1 MAEILYGAPVAE
13 KIRRETENII
23 SGLSAAPRVAMLRMS
38 EAAEQ
43 LAYEQAVL
51 RYCAGMGIAAE
62 SRLVPHG
69 ALRQTIESV
78 NSQESFHGCMILCPL
93 PEGEDDAALDLLAP
107 EKDIDGASA
116 LSLGRLFTGRG
127 EFFAPCTAEA
137 CLELLDYYNIE
148 LAGAR
153 VCVIGRSLAVGRPL
167 AALLQRRD
175 ATVTVCSRSTRE
187 LAAVCRQA
195 DILIPA
201 AGAPGLVDE
210 GFTRPGQVIIDVG
223 ISSVEGRTLGDVD
236 MESVSPIADAVSPVP
251 GGVGSVTTAVLAR
264 HAALA
269 AEKEVLV

>member
-1 MAEILYGAPVAE
+1 MAELLYGAPVAE
-13 KIRRETENII
+13 MIRRETEKII
-23 SGLSAAPRVAMLRMS
+23 SGLRFAPRMAILRMS
-38 EAAEQ
+38 EDASQ
-43 LAYEQAVL
+43 LAYEQAVKK
-51 RYCAGMGIAAE
+51 YCAGLGIEAD
-62 SRLVPHG
+62 SRFVPTG
-69 ALRQTIESV
+69 ALRQTVEDINRQSSV
-78 NSQESFHGCMILCPL
+78 HGCMILCPL
-93 PEGEDDAALDLLAP
+93 PEGEDSAALDALAP

-223 ISSVEGRTLGDVD
+223 ISSVGGKTLGDVD
-236 MESVSPIADAVSPVP
+236 MESAAPVAGAVSPVP
-251 GGVGSVTTAVLAR
+251 GGVGSVTTAVLAK
-264 HAALA
+264 HTALA
-269 AEKEVLV
+269 AWKEVHL

>member
-13 KIRRETENII
+13 RIRRETENII
-23 SGLSAAPRVAMLRMS
+23 SGLGAAPRIAVLRMS
-38 EAAEQ
+38 EDASQ
-43 LAYEQAVL
+43 LAYEQAVK
-51 RYCAGMGIAAE
+51 RYCAGLGVVAE
-62 SRLVPHG
+62 SRLVPRG
-69 ALRQTIESV
+69 ALREAIESINCRDSV
-78 NSQESFHGCMILCPL
+78 HGCMVLCPL
-93 PEGEDDAALDLLAP
+93 PEGEDNSALDALAP

-137 CLELLDYYNIE
+137 CLELLDYYKIE

-153 VCVIGRSLAVGRPL
+153 VCIIGRSLAVGKPL
-167 AALLQRRD
+167 AAMLERRN
-175 ATVTVCSRSTRE
+175 ATVTLCSRSTRE

-201 AGAPGLVDE
+201 AGAPGLVDSK
-210 GFTRPGQVIIDVG
+210 FTRPGQVIIDVG
-223 ISSVEGRTLGDVD
+223 INSVEGKTLGDVD
-236 MESVSPIADAVSPVP
+236 MESTAPIAGAVSPVP
-251 GGVGSVTTAVLAR
+251 GGVGSVTTAVLVR

>member
-13 KIRRETENII
+13 KIRRETEKII
-23 SGLSAAPRVAMLRMS
+23 AGLSAAPRIAVLRMS
-38 EAAEQ
+38 EDAEQ

-51 RYCAGMGIAAE
+51 RYCAQLGIEAE
-62 SRLVPHG
+62 SRLVPRG
-69 ALRQTIESV
+69 ALRRAIESV
-78 NSQESFHGCMILCPL
+78 NRQESLHGCMILCPL
-93 PEGEDDAALDLLAP
+93 PEGEDDAALDALAP

>member
-23 SGLSAAPRVAMLRMS
+23 SGLSAAPRVAVLRMS
-38 EAAEQ
+38 GDAEQ

-51 RYCAGMGIAAE
+51 RYCAQLGIEAE
-62 SRLVPHG
+62 SRLVPCG

-78 NSQESFHGCMILCPL
+78 NRQKSFHGCMILCPL
-93 PEGEDDAALDLLAP
+93 PEGEDNAALDLLAP

-236 MESVSPIADAVSPVP
+236 MESVSPIAGAVSPVP

>member
-23 SGLSAAPRVAMLRMS
+23 SGLSAAPRVAVLRMS
-38 EAAEQ
+38 GDAEQ
-43 LAYEQAVL
+43 LAYEQSVR
-51 RYCAGMGIAAE
+51 RYCTQLGIGVE

-78 NSQESFHGCMILCPL
+78 NRQKSVHGCMILCPL
-93 PEGEDDAALDLLAP
+93 PEGEDNSALDALAP

>member
-23 SGLSAAPRVAMLRMS
+23 SGLSAAPRIAVLRLS
-38 EAAEQ
+38 EDAGQ
-43 LAYEQAVL
+43 LAYEQAVK
-51 RYCAGMGIAAE
+51 RYCAALGIAVE

-78 NSQESFHGCMILCPL
+78 NRQESIHGCMILCPL
-93 PEGEDDAALDLLAP
+93 PEGEDNAALDALAP

-137 CLELLDYYNIE
+137 CLELLDYYKIE

-187 LAAVCRQA
+187 LAEVCRQA
-195 DILIPA
+195 DVLIPA

-210 GFTRPGQVIIDVG
+210 GFARPGQVIIDVG

-269 AEKEVLV
+269 AKEVLV